1 MSFPKMIGGTGH
13 RVACPSL
20 WLEAAPPLAVD
31 VRPVVAADWMV
42 KHPGLSSSD
51 LHRPISTANSRQP
64 SQHVMFVKSTTV
76 FMKLLL
82 PFYTDF
88 AFLPIAKSN
97 ASTDQR
103 HEL

>member
-1 MSFPKMIGGTGH
+1 
-13 RVACPSL
+13 
-20 WLEAAPPLAVD
+20 
-31 VRPVVAADWMV
+31 VVAADWLV
-42 KHPGLSSSD
+42 KHPELSSSD
-51 LHRPISTANSRQP
+51 LHRPISSANSRQP

-88 AFLPIAKSN
+88 AFFPTVKSN
-97 ASTDQR
+97 ASSDER